1 MKTRHAV
8 RAIFVQF
15 KCRPGRAYAVAE
27 ALVETVEELSEVYS
41 TSGQFDLIA
50 KFYLDPESDTGHFVT
65 ERLQT
70 VDGVSDTFTTVA
82 FKAFR

>member
-1 MKTRHAV
+1 M

-15 KCRPGRAYAVAE
+15 KCRPGPAYAVAE

-50 KFYLDPESDTGHFVT
+50 KFYLEPESDTGHFVT

>member
-1 MKTRHAV
+1 M

-15 KCRPGRAYAVAE
+15 KCQPGKAYQVAE
-27 ALVETVEELSEVYS
+27 NLVETVEELSEVFS

-50 KFYLDPESDTGHFVT
+50 KFYLESERDTGHFVT

-70 VDGVSDTFTTVA
+70 IDGVADTFTTVA

>member
-1 MKTRHAV
+1 M

-15 KCRPGRAYAVAE
+15 KCQPGKAYQVAE
-27 ALVETVEELSEVYS
+27 NLVETVEELSEVFS

-50 KFYLDPESDTGHFVT
+50 KFYLEPERDTGHFVT

-70 VDGVSDTFTTVA
+70 LDGVADTFTTVA